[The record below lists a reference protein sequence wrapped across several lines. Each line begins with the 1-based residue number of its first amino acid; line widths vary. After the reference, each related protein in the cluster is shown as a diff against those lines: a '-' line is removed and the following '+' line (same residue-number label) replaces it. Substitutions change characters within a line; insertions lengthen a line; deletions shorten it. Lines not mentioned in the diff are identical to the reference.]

1 MQMKKVNVRGAGI
14 VKLASHLK
22 VRKIG
27 NACYI
32 CLPKPFCALNN
43 IEAGDP
49 VAVAA
54 TKNVLTAVFPPGA
67 EREE

>member
-1 MQMKKVNVRGAGI
+1 MKKVNVRGAGI
-14 VKLASHLK
+14 VKLAVNLK

-27 NACYI
+27 NASYI
-32 CLPKPFCALNN
+32 CLPKPFCTLNN

-54 TKNVLTAVFPPGA
+54 TKNVLTMVFPPA
-67 EREE
+67 VRDDRL